1 MIYMQEK
8 IRYLMQTHSE
18 VAWRLSQEMA
28 RIRNDHLA
36 AAAEDDLMSC
46 AAYDYLLTFLSGLW
60 KDIEAIAA
68 SKVKQRGNE
77 DDGDG
82 GEYERFYE
90 SDDDTDDGPYRF

>member
-18 VAWRLSQEMA
+18 VAWRLSQEIA

-36 AAAEDDLMSC
+36 AAAEDSLMSC
-46 AAYDYLLTFLSGLW
+46 AAYDYLLMFLTELW
-60 KDIEAIAA
+60 KDMKATAA

-77 DDGDG
+77 DD
-82 GEYERFYE
+82 EYGVSMNGFMRA
-90 SDDDTDDGPYRF
+90 TTTNLLRR